1 LVFGSLKRTLG
12 NSLLLL
18 YLFLYY
24 SSSSSFAMNMT
35 LVYSIILDTTLLY
48 LIMFSIILF
57 LVYFDYILGIVRT
70 ELYLSIGSY
79 SACSLISWVSGK
91 HCVGVVPIPYLPSIA
106 PYISDRVVHHKS
118 DSPVESFVVHLP
130 SIGQA
135 EHSYYREVTTMFY
148 IFLSNITMCIY
159 NLFLP

>member
-1 LVFGSLKRTLG
+1 
-12 NSLLLL
+12 
-18 YLFLYY
+18 
-24 SSSSSFAMNMT
+24 MNMS
-35 LVYSIILDTTLLY
+35 LVYSIILDMTLLY

-57 LVYFDYILGIVRT
+57 LVYFDYMLGIVRS

-91 HCVGVVPIPYLPSIA
+91 HCVGVVPIPYLPAIA
-106 PYISDRVVHHKS
+106 PYILNHVVDHRS
-118 DSPVESFVVHLP
+118 DSPIESFVVHLS

-135 EHSYYREVTTMFY
+135 EHNYYGEVIAMFY
-148 IFLSNITMCIY
+148 IFLSNITMRRY